1 MKGLVQGRVG
11 VGFLETTKP
20 KSVTAVIWRRGG
32 WDVVGFGRD
41 EGKLEIQVIKD
52 PMVDG
57 GEVLKLELGGLCSE
71 PLEECNLVVV
81 EIGVLGDVEVPLTL
95 LCVSQWVVDMAGN
108 GGLA

>member
-1 MKGLVQGRVG
+1 MKGLVRGRVG
-11 VGFLETTKP
+11 AGSLETTKP
-20 KSVTAVIWRRGG
+20 KSVTAGIRRRGW
-32 WDVVGFGRD
+32 WDVVGFGGD
-41 EGKLEIQVIKD
+41 NGKLEIQVVKD

-57 GEVLKLELGGLCSE
+57 GEVLELELGGLCSE

-95 LCVSQWVVDMAGN
+95 LCVSRRVVDMAGN